1 MPIRM
6 NLVCQHS
13 CTCQAVCYV
22 FFSVRSLAR
31 FIPWHPYIKHICLFV
46 DIIVY
51 KMTDKLCL
59 RQHPLHNAHSACEFV
74 KFPLVRKIRNWSG
87 FCFVSFS
94 FCSEYI
100 WAKCDREKSRWE
112 KYVLNKPTQ
121 FKSNYSSPAL
131 SSDQKR
137 SSEYI
142 VEEWN
147 RERHTIRSANE
158 LIYERINSEWS
169 AKKSHMGSD
178 DGRTKRR
185 PLASPE
191 NRNSWHRLMGL
202 PYRYGTFHFILVL
215 SLIKP
220 FNRSF
225 DTRLWWLFRSY
236 FFLYPPSFCF

>member
-1 MPIRM
+1 MP
-6 NLVCQHS
+6 S
-13 CTCQAVCYV
+13 AT
-22 FFSVRSLAR
+22 S
-31 FIPWHPYIKHICLFV
+31 
-46 DIIVY
+46 
-51 KMTDKLCL
+51 T
-59 RQHPLHNAHSACEFV
+59 AHSACEFV

-87 FCFVSFS
+87 FCFVSFF

-236 FFLYPPSFCF
+236 FFCIPLHSVFNLRSLEISNE